1 MFNQVHSE
9 KIYQQVNRQIQELIL
24 SGELKK
30 GDKLPGERQLA
41 ELLGVSRA
49 SVRESLRSLEIMG
62 FLESRSGEGTF
73 ISESNAPILLEPLSI
88 MFKLNNGT
96 FRDILEI
103 RLVLEVEAAG
113 LAAIRL
119 TERDELKLRKLLRQ
133 LEECDDEG
141 RSVEIDKAIH
151 LAIAQSTG
159 NYLIVTMLDA
169 ISSLMTSFI
178 ADARKIIVKNIK
190 EQGCLEKIHHDVIA
204 AICSHDPKQAQN
216 AMRSHFDSVMESAR
230 MENMI

>member
-1 MFNQVHSE
+1 
-9 KIYQQVNRQIQELIL
+9 
-24 SGELKK
+24 
-30 GDKLPGERQLA
+30 
-41 ELLGVSRA
+41 
-49 SVRESLRSLEIMG
+49 
-62 FLESRSGEGTF
+62 
-73 ISESNAPILLEPLSI
+73 
-88 MFKLNNGT
+88 
-96 FRDILEI
+96 
-103 RLVLEVEAAG
+103 VLEVEAAG